1 MRKFVHLTVCLL
13 ILMLVPGCWNS
24 KDIQNMAY
32 VTTLGIDYEDGKF
45 KSYAQIL
52 NFSNVA
58 KADNV
63 EIGKSVPVWVGSGE
77 GRTLTEALTT
87 MYSTSQLRVFWGHL
101 KSVILTEK
109 MMNHGM
115 VEIYEMLNRYR
126 EIRYNILLYGTKEP
140 LKDIL
145 TQKSILNLSPLET
158 IMDSPQ
164 QTYSQRSFILPVYA
178 FKIIAQM
185 DEPSGLA
192 MIPSLE
198 LKSGIW
204 FEDKNERPMFQIN
217 GAYFFQNKEYRGHLT
232 EDDLKGTRWTQRQ
245 LQRSPINIPD
255 ANAGSPVASL
265 IMVKPHLYIKPV
277 IDNGQVRYVIRV
289 SINAYIDEL
298 LKNNTSDTL
307 EKMAGDVV
315 KNEILMSYNKGLK
328 QKADVFMLEEKLYR
342 KYPKKWR
349 ELNRLKPFTLDE
361 QSIKSIDVR
370 VKIDSSGKYK
380 QRVK

>member
-1 MRKFVHLTVCLL
+1 MRKFAHITLCLL
-13 ILMLVPGCWNS
+13 ILMLIPGCWNS

-32 VTTLGIDYEDGKF
+32 VTALGIDYEDGKY

-52 NFSNVA
+52 NFTNVA
-58 KADNV
+58 KADNA
-63 EIGKSVPVWVGSGE
+63 EIGKPVPIWVGTGE
-77 GRTLTEALTT
+77 GRTVTEALTT

-101 KSVILTEK
+101 KSVIVTENT
-109 MMNHGM
+109 MQHGM

-158 IMDSPQ
+158 IMNLPQ
-164 QTYSQRSFILPVYA
+164 QIYSQRSFILPVYA

-198 LKSGIW
+198 IDNGIW
-204 FEDKNERPMFQIN
+204 YEDKEERPMFRIN
-217 GAYFFQNKEYRGHLT
+217 GAYFFHNKEYRGLLS
-232 EDDLKGTRWTQRQ
+232 EDDLKGTRWIQRK

-255 ANAGSPVASL
+255 ANAGRPVASL
-265 IMVKPHLYIKPV
+265 ILVKPHLYIKPV
-277 IDNGQVRYVIRV
+277 IDNGQARYVIRV

-298 LKNNTSDTL
+298 IKNNSSDTL
-307 EKMAGDVV
+307 EKMAGVVV
-315 KNEILMSYNKGLK
+315 KNEILMSYKKGLK
-328 QKADVFMLEEKLYR
+328 QHADVFMLEEKLYR

-349 ELNRLKPFTLDE
+349 ELHRLKPFTLDE